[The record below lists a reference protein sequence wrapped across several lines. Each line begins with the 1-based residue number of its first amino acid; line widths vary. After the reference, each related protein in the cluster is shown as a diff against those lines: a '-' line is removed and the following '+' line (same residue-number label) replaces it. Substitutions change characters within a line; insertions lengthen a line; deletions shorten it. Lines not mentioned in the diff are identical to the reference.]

1 MDAAGAA
8 SQPPRAHLP
17 RSRGWLVLASSDS
30 EHERS
35 LPNASTDRSGDINKV
50 SAVMQEVVV
59 RLAKELRAIGD
70 RENIEH
76 EGALSTSVGRIV

>member
-76 EGALSTSVGRIV
+76 EGGLSTSVGRIV